1 MDFEEKKSSDVY
13 GAEHLADIYGTEK
26 DKVNCPFYW
35 KIGACR
41 HGERCTRNHNKPTI
55 SQTLVIPHMYQN
67 PLTTTLMDAS
77 GNPIQFDETF
87 LKNHAEDFF
96 IDTWEEFVKYGSLE
110 ELQVCDNVC
119 EHLAGNVY
127 IKYSREEDAKD
138 ALTSLAGR
146 FYGGRTM
153 VPEFSPVTDFRE
165 ARCKEYE
172 QSICKRGGMCNFM
185 HLKKVPYYLPFEI
198 KSRSHNH
205 GSKPQSEGRSRNYS
219 PEKKRYRSRSPRER
233 FERNRYRSKSPRNS
247 FYDKKQRYNRSSRSP
262 KRYEGKSENRYGGDI
277 KSENKYESK
286 YSDSKY
292 GGESKYGDNKYESKY
307 TPSSGDSK
315 YESKY
320 SDKYTPSGVDIKS
333 ENKYESKYSD
343 SKYGGESKYEN
354 KYESKYIPSGDSK
367 YERNKYSSG
376 VNKFES
382 KYGDNKYES
391 KYGDKSENKYEK
403 KYDNK
408 FESKYEKSDE
418 KYSKF
423 NNTYKNY

>member
-77 GNPIQFDETF
+77 GNPIQFDENF

-198 KSRSHNH
+198 KSRGSH
-205 GSKPQSEGRSRNYS
+205 KQSEGSGSGSGRSRNYS
-219 PEKKRYRSRSPRER
+219 PEKKRYRSRSPKDR
-233 FERNRYRSKSPRNS
+233 FERSRYRSKSPQRNS
-247 FYDKKQRYNRSSRSP
+247 FYDRKQRYNRSSRSP
-262 KRYEGKSENRYGGDI
+262 KRSENRFGDKYGGGGSDKYGSGGDNI
-277 KSENKYESK
+277 KFESKYSDKSENKYGGGDKYGSGGDNIKFESK
-286 YSDSKY
+286 YSDKSENKF
-292 GGESKYGDNKYESKY
+292 ESKYENKYGNS
-307 TPSSGDSK
+307 DSNK

-320 SDKYTPSGVDIKS
+320 SDKYGGGGDGKYERKSENKFESRYGDSKYSS
-333 ENKYESKYSD
+333 ENKYES
-343 SKYGGESKYEN
+343 
-354 KYESKYIPSGDSK
+354 
-367 YERNKYSSG
+367 
-376 VNKFES
+376 
-382 KYGDNKYES
+382 
-391 KYGDKSENKYEK
+391 KYEK